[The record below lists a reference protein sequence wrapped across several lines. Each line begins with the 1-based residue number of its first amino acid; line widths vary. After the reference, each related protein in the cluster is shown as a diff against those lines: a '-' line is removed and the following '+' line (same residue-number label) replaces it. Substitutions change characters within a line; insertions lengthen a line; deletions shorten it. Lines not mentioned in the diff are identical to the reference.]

1 MLSYLA
7 ARTWKERRVPTVL
20 DRVGRAPRKEL
31 SNVDPLVAKPSLSV
45 YDDRILLR
53 GPRSYDHG
61 EQFQDA
67 GKRGEKLGSTITLCE
82 CKEGQSIHGGG
93 LNTHLG

>member
-20 DRVGRAPRKEL
+20 DRVRRAPRKEL
-31 SNVDPLVAKPSLSV
+31 SNVDPLVAKPSLSL

-53 GPRSYDHG
+53 GPRSYAHG

-67 GKRGEKLGSTITLCE
+67 GKRGEKVESTITLCE
-82 CKEGQSIHGGG
+82 GKEGQ
-93 LNTHLG
+93 